1 MDAARGS
8 RLGRNFVKVVR
19 ANVLAQLVLVAAL
32 PLLTRLYTPDA
43 FGLAAVFG
51 VGLQVVAAVA
61 TLRYERVVPN
71 AGSRRS
77 AALAVAAGAAF
88 LVATSASLALLLASG
103 APGFDAWDGAARLG
117 PLIHWLPV
125 AVIGFGAHQL
135 LAAWSVRE
143 GDMTPVSRARICQSL
158 GYVGVA
164 LACAGVGLDNAGLVL
179 AATLAWLASWLPFLT
194 ELPRLGARLHG
205 LTLGRARRFVRLSV
219 KTSAGITLVGLVNTV
234 SLAAPVVLL
243 AQLFTVAEVG
253 LYSVMMRLVGTPLAA
268 VTGAMSLS
276 FWSHTAELARA
287 GRFEEIR
294 ASFLATTRMLV
305 VPAVGVLA
313 ACLLLPLLIPL
324 VLGEAWRAAGP
335 VLVALAPMLIGGA
348 LFSPTNHLVVLGRER
363 LQLLADGVR
372 LGAMVALIGFA
383 ARLELTFVQTVL
395 GLSLASLLGHLVLF
409 GVQWRVHRLS

>member
-1 MDAARGS
+1 MRQTLRSRLAKATRAVAAARGS

-32 PLLTRLYTPDA
+32 PFLTRLYTPDA

-51 VGLQVVAAVA
+51 VGLQVVSAVA

-77 AALAVAAGAAF
+77 AALAVAVGAAF
-88 LVATSASLALLLASG
+88 LVATSVVLTLLLASG
-103 APGFDAWDGAARLG
+103 APVLDAWDGAARLG

-125 AVIGFGAHQL
+125 AVIGFGTHQL

-143 GDMTPVSRARICQSL
+143 GDMTPVSRAKICQSL

-164 LACAGVGLDNAGLVL
+164 LACAGLGLDDAGLVL
-179 AATLAWLASWLPFLT
+179 AATLAWLASWLPFSP
-194 ELPRLGARLHG
+194 ELPRLGARLRG
-205 LTLGRARRFVRLSV
+205 LTIGRARRFVRLSA

-294 ASFLATTRMLV
+294 VSFLGTTRMLV
-305 VPAVGVLA
+305 VPTLGVTGV
-313 ACLLLPLLIPL
+313 CLILPLVVPL
-324 VLGEAWRAAGP
+324 VLGDNWQE
-335 VLVALAPMLIGGA
+335 GGA
-348 LFSPTNHLVVLGRER
+348 VLMA
-363 LQLLADGVR
+363 LTADADR
-372 LGAMVALIGFA
+372 LGPL
-383 ARLELTFVQTVL
+383 
-395 GLSLASLLGHLVLF
+395 LSDQSPRRA
-409 GVQWRVHRLS
+409 